1 MATLTV
7 YGRGTSGLTVANS
20 GDTLQ
25 VPNTVQSFSGQQL
38 TISSLTG
45 ALLIGATGLA
55 LLTGAGGLDF
65 SLGSGAFKTSAGAVT
80 VGPGA
85 ISISGNATM
94 QTGTTFG
101 TTGTGNI
108 NLPNNG
114 SARFQIEG
122 VAVSANVT
130 AANLGTLTAGS
141 SSNADALHTH
151 ATATATNNNITGLTL
166 FSTPLTGELGYL
178 SASNTVARAIATAMA
193 SSRAIGA
200 YAGTAATLSAG
211 PRVSILLAAGL
222 TLAEGNPIYVSAA
235 TAGRGTNVAPN
246 TSTQVE
252 SQVAILADATGYSS
266 GAGSA
271 QSCIWQPKDPIQL

>member
-38 TISSLTG
+38 TISSLTN

-65 SLGSGAFKTSAGAVT
+65 SLGSGAFKTSTGAVT

-94 QTGTTFG
+94 QAGTTLA

-178 SASNTVARAIATAMA
+178 SANNTVARAIATAMA

-211 PRVSILLAAGL
+211 PRVSILLDAGL
-222 TLAEGNPIYVSAA
+222 TVAAGNPIYVSAA

-252 SQVAILADATGYSS
+252 SQVAILADATSYSS